1 MFSLFSR
8 MLPRNRHVRPLAPL
22 ASGGFGLVELL
33 VSISII
39 VFITS
44 LVLVRQSSF
53 NGAVLL
59 RSQAYEVALRAREV
73 QLFAVSIVG
82 ESGDFRNTYGVHF
95 DSTVTS
101 NPFYRVFRD
110 ADGDNYYDS
119 DEEFGTQG
127 FLDTRFEIRELR
139 VVGGPSDG
147 TTPNSVSVVFERPNF
162 DARFFSAANADLDAN
177 RLEIDIARVGSAG
190 SGNGDVRTVE
200 IGRTGQISVQ

>member
-1 MFSLFSR
+1 MHPPSR
-8 MLPRNRHVRPLAPL
+8 HPRTLRPVV
-22 ASGGFGLVELL
+22 SGGFGLVELL

-39 VFITS
+39 VLITS
-44 LVLVRQSSF
+44 LVLINHSSF

-73 QLFAVSIVG
+73 QLFAVSVVG
-82 ESGDFRNTYGVHF
+82 ESGDFRNTYGLHF
-95 DSTVTS
+95 DSTVST
-101 NPFYRVFRD
+101 NPFYRIFRD

-147 TTPNSVSVVFERPNF
+147 TTPNSVSVVFARPNF
-162 DARFFSAANADLDAN
+162 DARFFNAASSDLSAN
-177 RLEIDIARVGSAG
+177 RLEIDVSRVNSSG
-190 SGNGDVRTVE
+190 SGPGEVRTIE
-200 IGRTGQISVQ
+200 ISRTGQISVQ